1 MVLVLCWSFTA
12 GRPSLVAELIAEA
25 LPQFAPQTNL
35 YRLDS
40 GQHILVTRIVGELPL
55 PPVLAGAMSGVPIG
69 VTEPIPTEVFL
80 CDENA
85 RLIDADGDPT
95 NGMTALLRLAG
106 GTTFDDAVRVAEQHL
121 DR

>member
-1 MVLVLCWSFTA
+1 MSELL
-12 GRPSLVAELIAEA
+12 AEN
-25 LPQFAPQTNL
+25 LPQYLPTTNL
-35 YRLDS
+35 YRLDD
-40 GQHILVTRIVGELPL
+40 GQHILVTKGQGDVPV
-55 PPVLAGAMSGVPIG
+55 PPQLGALLGGVPIG
-69 VTEPIPTEVFL
+69 ETLPMPTEVFL

>member
-1 MVLVLCWSFTA
+1 MSELL
-12 GRPSLVAELIAEA
+12 AEG
-25 LPQFAPQTNL
+25 LPQFAPCTNL
-35 YRLDS
+35 YRLDT
-40 GQHILVTRIVGELPL
+40 GHHILVTRVSGEVPVPPAVL
-55 PPVLAGAMSGVPIG
+55 PVLGVIEVG
-69 VTEPIPTEVFL
+69 VTEPMPTEVFL

>member
-1 MVLVLCWSFTA
+1 M
-12 GRPSLVAELIAEA
+12 AELLAEG

-35 YRLDS
+35 YRLDD
-40 GQHILVTRIVGELPL
+40 GQHILVTRIEGDVPVPAVALPL
-55 PPVLAGAMSGVPIG
+55 TGFLQGHVGDTAPM
-69 VTEPIPTEVFL
+69 PTEVFL

-85 RLIDADGDPT
+85 RLVDADGDPT